1 MEVPQAIS
9 NLRLRMAFR
18 GHAVDVLDCVE
29 TKADPAV
36 YVVDDEDL
44 KISRFA
50 DADVLAAGCFV
61 GMNPA
66 ERDLHLFAIDNKFI
80 KSPEGGVADCALFHA
95 DLFALIEFK
104 SNAEGRTIES
114 VVYTY
119 EKAISQLEHTLEM
132 FKAKLTAIGIDLLR
146 ATEIVCHVVV
156 APIFPRRNAMEM
168 NYSLAFA
175 MRNGVELSFESQ
187 REF

>member
-29 TKADPAV
+29 TKSEPTV
-36 YVVDDEDL
+36 YVVDDDEL

-50 DADVLAAGCFV
+50 DAGALLTGCFV
-61 GMNPA
+61 GVNPD
-66 ERDLHLFAIDNKFI
+66 ERDLHLFAIDNKFV

-104 SNAEGRTIES
+104 SNAEGRTTES

-119 EKAISQLEHTLEM
+119 EKAISQLERTLDM
-132 FKAKLTAIGIDLLR
+132 FRTKLNAIGTDLLK
-146 ATEIVCHVVV
+146 ATETVCHVVV
-156 APIFPRRNAMEM
+156 APTFPRSSAMEM
-168 NYSLAFA
+168 NYSLGFA

>member
-1 MEVPQAIS
+1 MEVPKAIS

-29 TKADPAV
+29 TKSEEVV
-36 YVVDDEDL
+36 YVVDDDEL
-44 KISRFA
+44 KVSRFA
-50 DADVLAAGCFV
+50 DAEALLSGCFV
-61 GMNPA
+61 GVNPA
-66 ERDLHLFAIDNKFI
+66 ERDLHLLSIDNKLV
-80 KSPEGGVADCALFHA
+80 KSPAGGIADCALFHA

-104 SNAEGRTIES
+104 SNAEGNSLES

-119 EKAISQLEHTLEM
+119 EKAISQLEHTLNI
-132 FKAKLTAIGIDLLR
+132 FRAKLTAIGIDFLR

-156 APIFPRRNAMEM
+156 APIFPRRSAMEM

-175 MRNGVELSFESQ
+175 MRNGVELSFDNQ
-187 REF
+187 RSF

>member
-18 GHAVDVLDCVE
+18 GHAVDVLDCVD

-36 YVVDDEDL
+36 YVVDDEVQ

-50 DADVLAAGCFV
+50 DADALPAGCFIGV
-61 GMNPA
+61 NPA
-66 ERDLHLFAIDNKFI
+66 ERDLHLFAIDNKFV

-104 SNAEGRTIES
+104 SNAEGRT
-114 VVYTY
+114 VGTY
-119 EKAISQLEHTLEM
+119 VGNI
-132 FKAKLTAIGIDLLR
+132 
-146 ATEIVCHVVV
+146 
-156 APIFPRRNAMEM
+156 
-168 NYSLAFA
+168 
-175 MRNGVELSFESQ
+175 
-187 REF
+187 